1 MTKGLA
7 IVMFCVSVALLV
19 VSVGLAIKAD
29 VIWYSEFPVVCS
41 WIAASINV
49 HSFIRLANPIR
60 RD

>member
-1 MTKGLA
+1 MEPQRL
-7 IVMFCVSVALLV
+7 IILMFCVSMALMV
-19 VSVGLAIKAD
+19 VSAGLAIQGGKWFLD
-29 VIWYSEFPVVCS
+29 FPLVCS